1 MMHKQ
6 EQAKEEY
13 MREHAVLMNCI
24 DDLRKYADDLF
35 SIRLPEE
42 VTWANVAEL
51 KYVTSKLHE
60 VIDFIKQNDD

>member
-6 EQAKEEY
+6 EQATEEY

-24 DDLRKYADDLF
+24 DELRKYADDLF
-35 SIRLPEE
+35 TVRGPEE

-51 KYVTSKLHE
+51 KHVTYKLHE
-60 VIDFIKQNDD
+60 TIDFIRQE

>member
-6 EQAKEEY
+6 EQATEEY

-24 DDLRKYADDLF
+24 DALRKYADDLY
-35 SIRLPEE
+35 SVRGPEE

-51 KYVTSKLHE
+51 KHVTSKLHE
-60 VIDFIKQNDD
+60 VIDFIRQE

>member
-6 EQAKEEY
+6 EQATEEY

-24 DDLRKYADDLF
+24 DALLKYADDLF
-35 SIRLPEE
+35 TVRGPEE

-51 KYVTSKLHE
+51 NHVTDKLRE
-60 VIDFIKQNDD
+60 TIDFIRQDEA

>member
-6 EQAKEEY
+6 EEATEEY

-24 DDLRKYADDLF
+24 DALRKYANDLY
-35 SIRLPEE
+35 SVRGPEE

-51 KYVTSKLHE
+51 KHVTSELNEALH
-60 VIDFIKQNDD
+60 FIRQDEA